1 MHNKSFHKVVILASL
16 LIALFILAYP
26 NYVIRPWR
34 QQGAEE
40 LQAALFVMQYQ
51 RVAGLLCAAFASVAL
66 ALYLQTRPRG
76 FGIVIASAGTL
87 LVLVCA
93 ALSRVNIYERMFHPA
108 GSPLFE
114 SGRQTSLDGD
124 EKILAVAVKNEAR
137 AYPVRSLSYHHIVN
151 DVIGG
156 VPIAATY

>member
-1 MHNKSFHKVVILASL
+1 MAILGSL
-16 LIALFILAYP
+16 LISVFILGYP

-34 QQGAEE
+34 QQGVQE
-40 LQAALFVMQYQ
+40 LQAALFVLQYQ
-51 RVAGLLCAAFASVAL
+51 QVAGLLCAAVASVSL
-66 ALYLQTRPRG
+66 ALYLRTRPQRL
-76 FGIVIASAGTL
+76 GIVIAGTGTL

-108 GSPLFE
+108 GSPSFE
-114 SGRQTSLDGD
+114 PSGQTKLEDD
-124 EKILAVAVKNEAR
+124 EKILAVAITNEAR

-156 VPIAATY
+156 VPVAATY

>member
-1 MHNKSFHKVVILASL
+1 MRHKSLHKTAILASL
-16 LIALFILAYP
+16 LIAPFFLGYP

-34 QQGAEE
+34 QQGAQE
-40 LQAALFVMQYQ
+40 LQAALFVLQYQ
-51 RVAGLLCAAFASVAL
+51 RLAGLLCAAVASVAL
-66 ALYLQTRPRG
+66 ALYFRTRPPRL
-76 FGIVIASAGTL
+76 GIAIASAGTL
-87 LVLVCA
+87 LVLVSA

-108 GSPLFE
+108 GSPSFE
-114 SGRQTSLDGD
+114 SGGQTKLEGD
-124 EKILAVAVKNEAR
+124 EKILAVAMNNEAR